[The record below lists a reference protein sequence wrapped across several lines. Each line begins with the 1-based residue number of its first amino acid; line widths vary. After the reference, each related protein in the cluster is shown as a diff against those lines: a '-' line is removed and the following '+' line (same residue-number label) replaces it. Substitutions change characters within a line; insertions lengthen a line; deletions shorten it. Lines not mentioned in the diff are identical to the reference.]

1 MIDEK
6 KITEAAHQYMLG
18 EYYDN
23 GNWEFP
29 CDTDDIKSQC
39 ELGFIKGIGWF
50 KSALWHNASEKPQG
64 SAAILY
70 LWHDEQ
76 GGMDVGIDGVFD
88 DLEWKKFVEYIKIT
102 KWCYINDIL
111 PKGGDK

>member
-1 MIDEK
+1 MIDEN
-6 KITEAAHQYMLG
+6 KIIKAAIQNADKYNPCRSILVREEACRASFK
-18 EYYDN
+18 D
-23 GNWEFP
+23 
-29 CDTDDIKSQC
+29 
-39 ELGFIKGIGWF
+39 GIEWL
-50 KSALWHNASEKPQG
+50 KSALWHDASEKPQG

-88 DLEWKKFVEYIKIT
+88 DLEWKKFVEYNKIT

-111 PKGGDK
+111 PKGSDK

>member
-6 KITEAAHQYMLG
+6 KITEAAIQNADKYNPCRSTLDR
-18 EYYDN
+18 EEVCRASFVN
-23 GNWEFP
+23 GVKWYKEA
-29 CDTDDIKSQC
+29 I
-39 ELGFIKGIGWF
+39 
-50 KSALWHNASEKPQG
+50 WHDASEKPQG

-88 DLEWKKFVEYIKIT
+88 DLDWKKFVEYNKIT

-111 PKGGDK
+111 PEGGDK

>member
-6 KITEAAHQYMLG
+6 KITEAAILNADKYNPCRSTLDR
-18 EYYDN
+18 EEVCRASFVN
-23 GNWEFP
+23 GV
-29 CDTDDIKSQC
+29 K
-39 ELGFIKGIGWF
+39 WF
-50 KSALWHNASEKPQG
+50 KEAIWHDASEKPQG

-88 DLEWKKFVEYIKIT
+88 DLEWKKFVEYNKIT
-102 KWCYINDIL
+102 KWCYIDDIL
-111 PKGGDK
+111 PKGGEK

>member
-1 MIDEK
+1 MIDAK
-6 KITEAAHQYMLG
+6 KIVEAAIQNADNFNPCRSTLDREEACRASFKDGVEWYM
-18 EYYDN
+18 
-23 GNWEFP
+23 
-29 CDTDDIKSQC
+29 QV
-39 ELGFIKGIGWF
+39 
-50 KSALWHNASEKPQG
+50 LWHDASEKPQG

-88 DLEWKKFVEYIKIT
+88 DLEWKKFVEYNKIT
-102 KWCYINDIL
+102 KWCYINDFL

>member
-6 KITEAAHQYMLG
+6 KITEAVNAYIGYPKELG
-18 EYYDN
+18 E
-23 GNWEFP
+23 
-29 CDTDDIKSQC
+29 
-39 ELGFIKGIGWF
+39 GIETSMRRDAFKAGVEWF
-50 KSALWHNASEKPQG
+50 KEVLWHDASEKPQG

-76 GGMDVGIDGVFD
+76 GGMHVGIDSIFD
-88 DLEWKKFVEYIKIT
+88 DLEWKKFVECNKIT
-102 KWCYINDIL
+102 KWCYINNIL